1 MASPSDL
8 RLLSL
13 TRRSAKFEYAFFD
26 SADAAA
32 EMRALMDRDDDW
44 CLASFSQATIF
55 SEVCLSGEKVR
66 I

>member
-44 CLASFSQATIF
+44 CMDVGSQTIDVL
-55 SEVCLSGEKVR
+55 EHER
-66 I
+66 